1 MKLEDSIATNRV
13 ARMGKVPNTEVFQ
26 RYSSIQIPFFQASY
40 FKREKEERGGGGGG
54 GGREVPNT
62 HPVRIM
68 MLIQCFTLTNIGALI
83 LYTS

>member
-54 GGREVPNT
+54 GEGGTKYPPCQDHDVNT
-62 HPVRIM
+62 MFH
-68 MLIQCFTLTNIGALI
+68 TN
-83 LYTS
+83 